1 MLELLQRLRPSNRDA
16 TITQEVAELA
26 SREREVRTLET
37 LIEYISSLED
47 EELAQAWPRL
57 IGAVYAAPPTRGIA
71 PETTQQADP
80 QSMPNDD

>member
-16 TITQEVAELA
+16 TITQDVAELA

-47 EELAQAWPRL
+47 EALAQAWPRL
-57 IGAVYAAPPTRGIA
+57 NGAVYAVPPT
-71 PETTQQADP
+71 ETTQQTDP
-80 QSMPNDD
+80 QCLPNND